1 MLIVFEGIDGSGKST
16 QAKALHSSLEF
27 YGKKS
32 VLLREPYCRTTL
44 EDSSPAY
51 FLRDRRKHS
60 IPKVK
65 AALRDGA
72 VVIMDRYYYS
82 TMAYQ
87 GALGYDVD
95 AIRRDNEY
103 LAPIPDWLFVL
114 HINAHAALSRV
125 KQRSEADSWEH
136 LDYLY
141 DVSRQYEMMSFPYQ
155 VNLSG
160 TDSPLDVH
168 LQVLGLV
175 LL

>member
-16 QAKALHSSLEF
+16 QAKALHRSLEF
-27 YGKKS
+27 HGKKS
-32 VLLREPYCRTTL
+32 VLIREPYCRTTL

-51 FLRDRRKHS
+51 FLRDRQKNS
-60 IPKVK
+60 VPKVK

-95 AIRRDNEY
+95 TIRRDNEY
-103 LAPIPDWLFVL
+103 FAPIPDWLFVL
-114 HINAHAALSRV
+114 RIDPYVALARIE
-125 KQRSEADSWEH
+125 QRSEADSWEQ
-136 LDYLY
+136 LDYMY
-141 DVSRQYEMMSFPYQ
+141 DVRHQYEIMSFPYQ
-155 VNLSG
+155 VNLRG
-160 TDSPLDVH
+160 ADSPLDVH

-175 LL
+175 LM